1 MTKICGQPG
10 MPDVSTFLDWV
21 EEDSLLAQQYA
32 HARMRGYSHLAEEIL
47 AISDETHTEV
57 EVQESDA
64 EGQPLFRE
72 DGSPVLK
79 KVRVPLS
86 ADVIARNRLRIDTRK
101 WILSKMLPKV
111 YGDKLIQEVT
121 GANGGPIALAN
132 VNFKTLSDNELE
144 AMQKMLAKAAGAQDV
159 LDVET
164 KELPRS

>member
-1 MTKICGQPG
+1 M
-10 MPDVSTFLDWV
+10 
-21 EEDSLLAQQYA
+21 
-32 HARMRGYSHLAEEIL
+32 
-47 AISDETHTEV
+47 
-57 EVQESDA
+57 
-64 EGQPLFRE
+64 
-72 DGSPVLK
+72 LK